1 MSIIKGP
8 LISSQRYLDKAKVN
22 DRAARFKRFIVSVYP
37 IVLRGQQYTILMDGH
52 HNYAA
57 AKLAGIE
64 PDYRPITK
72 KVQRILG
79 EMSGREREAF
89 FINNVTDSNYYFVE
103 TGEVVHE
110 LVMPD
115 TSCKSRRT
123 QVTNG
128 FLEVQHDNRQ
138 TGAARQQSKSI
149 CIHYGI
155 HLSI

>member
-1 MSIIKGP
+1 MSNIKGP

-72 KVQRILG
+72 KVQRILC

-89 FINNVTDSNYYFVE
+89 FINNVTDSNHYFVE

-115 TSCKSRRT
+115 TSCKFHAHAGN
-123 QVTNG
+123 QWIFG
-128 FLEVQHDNRQ
+128 
-138 TGAARQQSKSI
+138 GAA
-149 CIHYGI
+149 
-155 HLSI
+155 